1 MRGSCRDETGA
12 EHAMPHHAADGR
24 RRAEDHAITTAQALR
39 YAAAVC
45 EGAGSET
52 PRLDGEVLL
61 RHVLGIDR
69 AALFARLHDPLPPPA
84 AAAFLTLLGRRV
96 AGEPVAYLT
105 GFKEFMGLGFAVG
118 PGVLIPRP
126 ETELLVEWAQSWL
139 QARPR
144 PGAVLDI
151 GTGSGAIALALAAA
165 LPMDAGRRVVAAD
178 ASADALRYAR
188 RNRAALA
195 LDRRVALVR
204 GDLAAWCGDG
214 AAGLVL
220 ANLPYLT
227 PEQAAGNP
235 WLAAEPAEALVAGA
249 DGLDLIRRLIADLPR
264 LLAPGGAAGFE
275 IDPSQAETVA
285 DLLSA
290 TLPEATVRVVA
301 DLAGLARHVV
311 AEPLGS

>member
-1 MRGSCRDETGA
+1 MGGNGSS
-12 EHAMPHHAADGR
+12 GR
-24 RRAEDHAITTAQALR
+24 RGADEHDITPAQAIH
-39 YAAAVC
+39 YATAMC
-45 EGAGSET
+45 ERAGSET

-69 AALFARLHDPLPPPA
+69 AALFARLNDPLPPARA
-84 AAAFLTLLGRRV
+84 AEFLTLLGRRV

-126 ETELLVEWAQSWL
+126 ETELLVEWAIDRVGGAS
-139 QARPR
+139 P
-144 PGAVLDI
+144 PGAILDL
-151 GTGSGAIALALAAA
+151 GTGSGAIALSLAAA
-165 LPMDAGRRVVAAD
+165 LPAGLHGPIVAAD
-178 ASADALRYAR
+178 VSGDALRYAR

-204 GDLAAWCGDG
+204 GDLATWVADG

-227 PEQAAGNP
+227 PEQLAGNP
-235 WLAAEPAEALVAGA
+235 WLAAEPASALVSGA
-249 DGLDLIRRLIADLPR
+249 DGLDLVRRLVADLPR
-264 LLAPGGAAGFE
+264 VLAPGGAVGLE
-275 IDPSQAETVA
+275 IDPAQAATVA
-285 DLLSA
+285 GLLDA
-290 TLPEATVRVVA
+290 ALPGRRVRVID

-311 AEPLGS
+311 AEPA

>member
-1 MRGSCRDETGA
+1 MDGGNGGGRR
-12 EHAMPHHAADGR
+12 AAD
-24 RRAEDHAITTAQALR
+24 EHDITPAQALR
-39 YAAAVC
+39 YATAMC
-45 EGAGSET
+45 ERAGSET

-69 AALFARLHDPLPPPA
+69 AALFARLNDPVPPDA

-126 ETELLVEWAQSWL
+126 ETELLVEWALGWL
-139 QARPR
+139 ERESGD
-144 PGAVLDI
+144 GAVLDI
-151 GTGSGAIALALAAA
+151 GTGSGAIALSLAAA
-165 LPMDAGRRVVAAD
+165 LPAGTYGTIVAAD
-178 ASADALRYAR
+178 ASPAALRFAR

-204 GDLAAWCGDG
+204 GDLATWCAAG

-227 PEQAAGNP
+227 PEQLAGNP
-235 WLAAEPAEALVAGA
+235 WLAAEPAEALVSGA
-249 DGLDLIRRLIADLPR
+249 DGLDLVRRLVADLPR
-264 LLAPGGAAGFE
+264 LLTPGAAAGLE
-275 IDPSQAETVA
+275 IDPAQAASVVALLSQA
-285 DLLSA
+285 
-290 TLPEATVRVVA
+290 LPAARVRVIN

-311 AEPLGS
+311 AEQDVGG